1 MYKHIH
7 TLTTATSNGGGGGGI
22 AEPGKR
28 KKRQLD
34 MSTGYNYINIDVVS
48 ALREFEECLML
59 WSYQNSKF

>member
-7 TLTTATSNGGGGGGI
+7 TVTTATSNGGGGGGI

-48 ALREFEECLML
+48 ALREFE
-59 WSYQNSKF
+59 